1 MERSDGNNTEALR
14 GDQVAIVAAIRRRS
28 GSGQVTIIQG
38 SDQAAISHEL
48 MTRWR
53 SGGNQAAIRQRSGRW
68 RRSGSNQGDDR
79 VTIMAAII
87 RRSDGDNAEA
97 LRRRSDSD
105 HGGNQAAIRQRSGG
119 NHTRQ
124 RSGGN

>member
-38 SDQAAISHEL
+38 SDQAAISHEP

-53 SGGNQAAIRQRSGRW
+53 SGGNQAAIRQQSGRRSGR
-68 RRSGSNQGDDR
+68 NQEFITG
-79 VTIMAAII
+79 AI
-87 RRSDGDNAEA
+87 
-97 LRRRSDSD
+97 
-105 HGGNQAAIRQRSGG
+105 
-119 NHTRQ
+119 T
-124 RSGGN
+124 

>member
-38 SDQAAISHEL
+38 SDQAAISHEP

-53 SGGNQAAIRQRSGRW
+53 SGGNQAANGQQSERW
-68 RRSGSNQGDDR
+68 
-79 VTIMAAII
+79 
-87 RRSDGDNAEA
+87 
-97 LRRRSDSD
+97 
-105 HGGNQAAIRQRSGG
+105 SGG
-119 NHTRQ
+119 DQGLIT
-124 RSGGN
+124 GVIT